1 MRSFKIKTEQR
12 SGRFKTETVG
22 EVTYNQRKP
31 KISFEF
37 LNGDYCISKCQQSQ
51 KAEVIDSLYRISQ
64 LTWQEHHQIGKS
76 GGYEQ
81 FAKKQLLCNIPQDE
95 KFINTDKVTVFHRK
109 DKIPIVGFRVDDV
122 FYVFCIDRDYSAYK
136 H

>member
-1 MRSFKIKTEQR
+1 MNIKKEHR
-12 SGRFKTETVG
+12 SGRFKAESVG
-22 EVTYNQRKP
+22 EITFNQRKP

-37 LNGDYCISKCQQSQ
+37 LIGEYCISKCQQWQ
-51 KAEVIDSLYRISQ
+51 KAEIIDSLHRISQ
-64 LTWQEHHQIGKS
+64 LTWQQHHQIGKS

-81 FAKKQLLCNIPQDE
+81 FEKKQLLCQIPQDE

-109 DKIPIVGFRVDDV
+109 NKIPIVGFRVDDV
-122 FYVFCIDRDYSAYK
+122 FFVFCIDRNYSAYK

>member
-1 MRSFKIKTEQR
+1 MKRFNIKAEQR
-12 SGRFKTETVG
+12 SGRFKTESVSKITF
-22 EVTYNQRKP
+22 NQRKP

-37 LNGDYCISKCQQSQ
+37 LNGDYCISKCQQNQ
-51 KAEVIDSLYRISQ
+51 KAEIIDSLHRISQ
-64 LTWQEHHQIGKS
+64 HTWQEHHQIGKS

-81 FAKKQLLCNIPQDE
+81 LGRDQLRCKIPQE
-95 KFINTDKVTVFHRK
+95 GKFINTDKVTVFHRK

-122 FYVFCIDRDYSAYK
+122 FYVFCIDRDFSAYK

>member
-1 MRSFKIKTEQR
+1 MKRFNIKAEQR
-12 SGRFKTETVG
+12 SGRFKTESVG
-22 EVTYNQRKP
+22 KITFNQRKP

-37 LNGDYCISKCQQSQ
+37 LNGDYCISKCQQNQ
-51 KAEVIDSLYRISQ
+51 KAEIIDSLHRISQ
-64 LTWQEHHQIGKS
+64 HTWQEHHQIGKS

-81 FAKKQLLCNIPQDE
+81 FGRDQLRCKIPHEE

-122 FYVFCIDRDYSAYK
+122 FYVFCIDRDFSAYK